1 MGKHM
6 RPRCDASNSCEQ
18 LLPGLERKIPQ
29 RSDKGPRQIFFC
41 DDNWEEGRGVGCPS
55 GTCDLNPLGTASRSP
70 GRKDDDIISN
80 VQAFCNAARQ
90 IIDRLSRKQTRM
102 TSPCL
107 LPALNNEGKLV

>member
-1 MGKHM
+1 MT
-6 RPRCDASNSCEQ
+6 PATAANSYFQGWREKY
-18 LLPGLERKIPQ
+18 PNGLTRDRDNFFWGVMTIGRSGER
-29 RSDKGPRQIFFC
+29 
-41 DDNWEEGRGVGCPS
+41 VGCPS